1 MTDRFHT
8 LALGANRV
16 VLDTEVGHIR
26 TLEFGHDGRRIAP
39 LHTAPWVND
48 APIDRDAA
56 VFPTEQAL
64 SGDFLCAPFCAS
76 DVEAGPLHGWTANA
90 PWKLTDQSAGQGA
103 TEATYTLSHPVMGA
117 EVTKSFRLRAGEPFL
132 YVAHQFTG
140 GAGSIPV
147 SHHAMIRVSEKA
159 AISYS
164 PKAMVFTGDQPP
176 ESDAARGRSLL
187 AYPWQGADIGAIPLA
202 AGGTIDVRSY
212 PVAERHEDV
221 VELIEAPTSTL
232 GWTAVVRE
240 AEDDVIL
247 LVKDSRILPQTTLW
261 MSNGGRDYA
270 PWSGRH
276 TGVLGIED
284 GRSFGAAGHRASIE
298 PNFLIQRGVPTA
310 FDLGAVLTIR
320 YAIGAIPRP
329 EGWSRIDSVRLE
341 GNSLNLVESGG
352 ATATLPFAADWLFAK

>member
-8 LALGANRV
+8 LALGASRV

-26 TLEFGHDGRRIAP
+26 ALEFGRDGRRIAP
-39 LHTAPWVND
+39 LHTAPWVTD
-48 APIDRDAA
+48 APIDREAA

-76 DVEAGPLHGWTANA
+76 DVESGPLHGWTANA
-90 PWKLTDQSAGQGA
+90 PWKLTAQSAGSDTA
-103 TEATYTLSHPVMGA
+103 EATYTLSQPVMGA
-117 EVTKSFRLRAGEPFL
+117 EVTKRFRLRAGEPFL
-132 YVAHQFTG
+132 YVAHQFAG
-140 GAGSIPV
+140 GEGSIPV
-147 SHHAMIRVSEKA
+147 SHHAMIRVTDKA

-164 PKAMVFTGDQPP
+164 PKAMVFTGDAPP
-176 ESDAARGRSLL
+176 ESDPARGRSLL
-187 AYPWQGADIGAIPLA
+187 TYPCQGSDIGAVPLA
-202 AGGTIDVRSY
+202 AGGTIDVRTY

-221 VELIEAPTSTL
+221 VELIEAPTNTL

-240 AEDDVIL
+240 AEDDVVL
-247 LVKDSRILPQTTLW
+247 LLKDSRVLPQTTLW

-270 PWSGRH
+270 PWNGRH

-298 PNFLIQRGVPTA
+298 PNFLTERGVPTA
-310 FDLGAVLTIR
+310 FDLGAVLAVR

-329 EGWSRIDSVRLE
+329 AGWSRIESVRLE
-341 GNSLNLVESGG
+341 GNSVVLVEAGG
-352 ATATLPFAADWLFAK
+352 AIVNLPLDADWLFGQ